1 MFYTANL
8 VFTISLFLYFQ
19 DNALEAGIEKIN
31 NILETFMG
39 INDSELARQIWDLS
53 VGKQN
58 SMDFAESV
66 DDSDLATFEFADDLI
81 IELWGA
87 ITDARDGRLKS

>member
-1 MFYTANL
+1 MYN
-8 VFTISLFLYFQ
+8 FQ
-19 DNALEAGIEKIN
+19 DDALDAGIEKIN
-31 NILETFMG
+31 NILESFMG

-58 SMDFAESV
+58 SMDFAEAMDESE
-66 DDSDLATFEFADDLI
+66 LAAFEFTDELI

-87 ITDARDGRLKS
+87 VTDARDGRLKS

>member
-1 MFYTANL
+1 
-8 VFTISLFLYFQ
+8 
-19 DNALEAGIEKIN
+19 
-31 NILETFMG
+31 MG

-58 SMDFAESV
+58 SADFADAV
-66 DDSDLATFEFADDLI
+66 DDSDLAAFEFADDLI

-87 ITDARDGRLKS
+87 ITDARDGRLRS